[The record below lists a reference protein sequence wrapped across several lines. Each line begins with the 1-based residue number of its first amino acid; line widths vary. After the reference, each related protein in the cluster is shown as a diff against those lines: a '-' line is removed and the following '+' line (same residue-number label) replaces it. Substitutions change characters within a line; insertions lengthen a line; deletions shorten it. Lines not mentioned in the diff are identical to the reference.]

1 MTVVPTRR
9 HIDAAVEAIV
19 IAATAA
25 IVAAIIIVRP
35 RDPDADAYATRS
47 GVEPDL
53 RHCRRGGQSGGRDGC
68 CCNKSKRDL
77 SHARPPLGIRRETLE
92 QGCCS
97 GTCSAIGR
105 RFQAKI
111 IKQIL

>member
-9 HIDAAVEAIV
+9 HIDPAVVAIV
-19 IAATAA
+19 IVTTAA
-25 IVAAIIIVRP
+25 IVAAIIVRP
-35 RDPDADAYATRS
+35 RDPNADPYATGS

-53 RHCRRGGQSGGRDGC
+53 RHCRRGGESGGRDGR

-77 SHARPPLGIRRETLE
+77 SHDRPPLGIRRETLE
-92 QGCCS
+92 QKRCS

-105 RFQAKI
+105 GFQVKI